1 MVCNAPI
8 TSTGAYRAKRACR
21 EKLDKLPKGLR
32 AKTAKDRA
40 AARKYALDLLS
51 QPNGKLFSSLALK

>member
-1 MVCNAPI
+1 MTFNALL
-8 TSTGAYRAKRACR
+8 TSTGSYRAK
-21 EKLDKLPKGLR
+21 LDRLLKGLR

-51 QPNGKLFSSLALK
+51 QPNGELFLSSLALKRF